1 MIMMRDELRLTKV
14 LTNEEVKAFREL
26 WEKATREP
34 DKHYCNE
41 CAHGSGACQEH
52 ATWDD
57 QFDEVKE

>member
-34 DKHYCNE
+34 DEPYQYCDA
-41 CAHGSGACQEH
+41 CKHGSGLCEEH
-52 ATWDD
+52 
-57 QFDEVKE
+57 K